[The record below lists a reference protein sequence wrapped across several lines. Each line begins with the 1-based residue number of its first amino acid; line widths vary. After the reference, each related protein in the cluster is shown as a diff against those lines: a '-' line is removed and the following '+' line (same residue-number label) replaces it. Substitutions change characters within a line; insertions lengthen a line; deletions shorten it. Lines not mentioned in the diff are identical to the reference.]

1 MPLWR
6 RAVTTL
12 LTFATFSTDS
22 RFPFYFAEG
31 PERAM
36 IILPQILGSATYVML
51 CPERLAQIPWLCNVL
66 RSGACLSAFLVQ
78 YYLFPALPC
87 ALD

>member
-1 MPLWR
+1 
-6 RAVTTL
+6 
-12 LTFATFSTDS
+12 
-22 RFPFYFAEG
+22 
-31 PERAM
+31 M